1 MKKLLLILLAFSFII
16 MISCKEKETEKEFME
31 IITESTS
38 YKAEGVM
45 ETYFMDSTK
54 QSTFKVCYKSP
65 DSIKITLSKVNNNDS
80 QVIIKNSEGVFV
92 LVPSINKNFKIK
104 SDWPTNGSYP
114 YLLTSLTKDI
124 ANTENA
130 IITEDELTKTIE
142 TNTSLYKDAKATKQ
156 KIILDKETYLPKE
169 VIVYNSQGEVYIKV
183 VFTSIELDAQID
195 DKEFVVNDSMETMRA
210 IITDTEYEER
220 SIKYPN
226 YVPTGSK
233 LENEHTESNLDGSVV
248 NSIMTY
254 TGEASFTV
262 VQEYVNDKE
271 TLTFAQES
279 GYIIHVMGIPTILKE
294 NGVQAF
300 YEGVEYV
307 VASNE
312 LTYDEMIK
320 VLANYMIEKQEK

>member
-1 MKKLLLILLAFSFII
+1 
-16 MISCKEKETEKEFME
+16 
-31 IITESTS
+31 
-38 YKAEGVM
+38 
-45 ETYFMDSTK
+45 
-54 QSTFKVCYKSP
+54 
-65 DSIKITLSKVNNNDS
+65 
-80 QVIIKNSEGVFV
+80 
-92 LVPSINKNFKIK
+92 
-104 SDWPTNGSYP
+104 
-114 YLLTSLTKDI
+114 
-124 ANTENA
+124 
-130 IITEDELTKTIE
+130 
-142 TNTSLYKDAKATKQ
+142 
-156 KIILDKETYLPKE
+156 
-169 VIVYNSQGEVYIKV
+169 
-183 VFTSIELDAQID
+183 
-195 DKEFVVNDSMETMRA
+195 METMRA

-320 VLANYMIEKQEK
+320 VLASYMIEKQEK